1 MSAADAGV
9 ALVSLPAVSA
19 STAKMAC
26 MFVSVPF
33 PVESGLSDVGRSCSR
48 DQYLCSVF
56 EEVLGCGQADAARA
70 AGDEG
75 AFAFET
81 FHVITSGVIW
91 AICGTPIRNVHLRC
105 LSGVG
110 RRARRPWIR
119 GGDEVLPHSD
129 DAPVTDFGDA
139 GDARRHQ

>member
-48 DQYLCSVF
+48 DHYLCSVF

-75 AFAFET
+75 AFAFAT
-81 FHVITSGVIW
+81 FHVIASGVIW
-91 AICGTPIRNVHLRC
+91 GETTYSPQMTARSVVLRY
-105 LSGVG
+105 G
-110 RRARRPWIR
+110 RSPSVPVRRWSPRQTSLDSRW
-119 GGDEVLPHSD
+119 G
-129 DAPVTDFGDA
+129 
-139 GDARRHQ
+139 